1 MAIRVL
7 VNGACGK
14 MGRETCQTIISDP
27 ELELYIACDNNSAYL
42 GKDIGDLLG
51 TGSSGVTVEADFPAA
66 LAKNPDVMIDFT
78 HPSSVKTNIDAAINA
93 GVDCVIGTTGLTRE
107 DLKSIER
114 AAAEHR
120 VNVLV
125 APNFA
130 IGAVLMM
137 KMAETAAR
145 YLTACE
151 IIELHHDKKADAPS
165 GTALKTAESI
175 GRGGDER
182 LKPGEA
188 ETRTG
193 ARGAVVKGV
202 HIHSVRLPGLV
213 AHQEVVFGGTG
224 QTLTI
229 RHDSI
234 DRTSFMPG
242 VILAVKKIK
251 EHPGLTY
258 GLDEF
263 LD

>member
-7 VNGACGK
+7 VNGAGGR
-14 MGRETCQTIISDP
+14 MGRETCQAIISDP
-27 ELELYIACDNNSAYL
+27 ELELYIACDTNSAYL

-51 TGSSGVTVEADFPAA
+51 TSSCGVTVEADLPAA

-78 HPSSVKTNIDAAINA
+78 HPSSVKMNIDAAINA
-93 GVDCVIGTTGLTRE
+93 GVDCVIGTTGLTDK
-107 DLKSIER
+107 DLKVVER
-114 AAAEHR
+114 TAADR
-120 VNVLV
+120 KVNVLV

-137 KMAETAAR
+137 RLAETAAR
-145 YLTACE
+145 YLSPCE

-165 GTALKTAESI
+165 GTALKTANNI
-175 GRGGDER
+175 GQGGDER
-182 LKPGEA
+182 LKPGEK
-188 ETRTG
+188 ETQTG
-193 ARGAVVKGV
+193 ARGAVIKGV
-202 HIHSVRLPGLV
+202 HIHSIRLPGLV
-213 AHQEVVFGGTG
+213 AHQEVIFGGTG

-242 VILAVKKIK
+242 VILAIKKIR
-251 EHPGLTY
+251 EYPGLTY